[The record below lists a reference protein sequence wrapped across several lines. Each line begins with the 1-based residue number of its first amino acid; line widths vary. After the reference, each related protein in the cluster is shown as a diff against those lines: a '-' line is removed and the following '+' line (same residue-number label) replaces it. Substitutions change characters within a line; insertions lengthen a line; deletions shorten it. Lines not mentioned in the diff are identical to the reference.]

1 MSHGACL
8 SGHEPWTGARRAVG
22 RGHRSRRCYA
32 GRVSPEV
39 HRLAALFEEV
49 LQALAEVPLAELVGG
64 RALPEPSAA
73 LVRHLLAHR
82 ATLSAWLRTP
92 GCAEALCVRLAKWLW
107 SRNQYVRLDRAALT
121 AACGRAANE
130 VAEGLAAGE
139 ADEKDMSERLVRAG
153 QELQARVAALV
164 RAGGGGKAEVV
175 CSEYAV
181 TLQRDALG
189 LGDEPLAPPILDVGC
204 GSSAGF
210 VRALRAEGLAAT
222 GLDRE
227 APEDVALVGDWLT
240 FPFGQ
245 DRWGTIVSHQAFSL
259 HFIHHHLAQGAEAY
273 AYARVYMAILRSLKP
288 GGRLV
293 YVPGLPFVEAMLPAN
308 TYRCTRVPLPEAMVS
323 EAVHA
328 LERAAGFE
336 LAYAAHVE
344 RLV

>member
-1 MSHGACL
+1 MLA
-8 SGHEPWTGARRAVG
+8 
-22 RGHRSRRCYA
+22 
-32 GRVSPEV
+32 RVSPEV
-39 HRLAALFEEV
+39 LRLAALFEEV
-49 LQALAEVPLAELVGG
+49 LQALAEVPLAELVAG

-73 LVRHLLAHR
+73 LVEHLRAHR
-82 ATLSAWLRTP
+82 ATLAGWLRSP
-92 GCAEALCVRLAKWLW
+92 GCAQALCVRLARWLW

-121 AACGRAANE
+121 AACARAASE
-130 VAEGLAAGE
+130 LADELAGE
-139 ADEKDMSERLVRAG
+139 PDAKDMSERLVRTG
-153 QELQARVAALV
+153 QELQARVAAQV
-164 RAGGGGKAEVV
+164 RAGGGKTDVV

-189 LGDEPLAPPILDVGC
+189 LGDAPLTAPVLDVGC
-204 GSSAGF
+204 GRSAGF
-210 VRALRAEGLAAT
+210 VRALRAEGVAAT

-259 HFIHHHLAQGAEAY
+259 HFVHQHLAQGPEAF
-273 AYARVYMAILRSLKP
+273 AYARVYMAMLRSLKP

-293 YVPGLPFVEAMLPAN
+293 YVPGLPFVESMLPAK
-308 TYRCTRVPLPEAMVS
+308 TYRCTKVPLPEAMLT

-344 RLV
+344 RLVRGS

>member
-1 MSHGACL
+1 MS
-8 SGHEPWTGARRAVG
+8 S
-22 RGHRSRRCYA
+22 
-32 GRVSPEV
+32 EV
-39 HRLAALFEEV
+39 QQLAALFEEV
-49 LQALAEVPLAELVGG
+49 LQALAEVPLAELVAG
-64 RALPEPSAA
+64 RALPEPKAA
-73 LVRHLLAHR
+73 LVQHLLAHR
-82 ATLSAWLRTP
+82 ATLAAWLRTP
-92 GCAEALCVRLAKWLW
+92 TCAEALCVRLARWLW

-130 VAEGLAAGE
+130 VADALAATAGASD
-139 ADEKDMSERLVRAG
+139 ADSKDMSERLVRAG

-164 RAGGGGKAEVV
+164 RAGGGAKADVV

-189 LGDEPLAPPILDVGC
+189 LGDAPLVPPILDVGC
-204 GSSAGF
+204 GSTAGF

-259 HFIHHHLAQGAEAY
+259 HFVHHHLAQGPEAY
-273 AYARVYMAILRSLKP
+273 AYARVYMAVLRSLKP
-288 GGRLV
+288 GGRFV

-308 TYRCTRVPLPEAMVS
+308 MYRCTRVPLPEAMVS

-344 RLV
+344 RLA